1 MLIKKYKLKLNYYYD
16 YNINS
21 KNKFIIIYNKIIKFR
36 PCFKFKQKKIFN
48 KINLEDCF
56 AYDSRG
62 FL

>member
-36 PCFKFKQKKIFN
+36 PCFKFKQKK
-48 KINLEDCF
+48 NL
-56 AYDSRG
+56 
-62 FL
+62 